1 MKHRLLAF
9 AALLLL
15 AAMVGLSASAPHMSV
30 DEVRPGMVGTGTTV
44 FAGTETETFK
54 VHVLGVLRNVMGPQR
69 SLILAKLEG
78 GPLAHTGVIAGMS
91 GSPVYIDGR
100 LVGAVAYS
108 LGAFAKEP
116 IAGITPINE
125 MIETV
130 ALPARRPATVNA
142 RIGGPLDGQRL
153 MQVVREAFQRV
164 RPFADNPNDVQGFGL
179 PSATAA
185 QMAVMLRP
193 IATPLVLG
201 GFGTEA
207 RGLLSQT
214 FEGNGFLPVVSGGA
228 ASDAAKQH
236 GPLKPG
242 DAVGVSLI
250 SGDLAFAAT
259 GTVTHVDG
267 ERVYA
272 FGHPFYNLGP
282 TSFPM
287 TRSYVHTLLPSLLS
301 SVKIAS
307 VGDVIGTFQQDRATA
322 IAGTLGKG
330 PDLIPVKIALEAER
344 GLRKQFTFNLVNDQL
359 LTPLLTYV
367 SIINTLSAYEREYGA
382 ATFSVKGKA
391 TVKGHGDVAFEDVF
405 AGESPSVGAATYVA
419 APITFLLRNDF
430 APVEIEAVNLTI
442 SSAEK
447 PQTATLERVWVDTV
461 RPKAG
466 RTVPLKVLT
475 RTYRGEE
482 VIRTVPIEIPANA
495 SGTLSILVSD
505 GSHLA
510 QWERREMRAPHEPQN
525 ITQLLRVLNNHRKHN
540 RLYVKLLSSDAGA
553 VINGETLTSLP
564 PSVLAVLEADKNGG
578 NFIPLRSATIG
589 EWELATSYAVSGS
602 RLLSIAV
609 EPY

>member
-1 MKHRLLAF
+1 MKHRFLGS
-9 AALLLL
+9 AAVITV

-30 DEVRPGMVGTGTTV
+30 DEVRAGMVGTGTTV
-44 FAGTETETFK
+44 FGGAQTETFK

-69 SLILAKLEG
+69 SLILARLEG
-78 GPLAHTGVIAGMS
+78 GPLAQTGVIAGMS

-116 IAGITPINE
+116 IAGITPIGE

-130 ALPARRPATVNA
+130 ALPARRPATVKA
-142 RIGGPLDGQRL
+142 RLDGPLDGERV

-164 RPFADNPNDVQGFGL
+164 QPFAERPGDVQAFGL
-179 PSATAA
+179 PPASA
-185 QMAVMLRP
+185 QLGVMLRP

-201 GFGTEA
+201 GFGPEA
-207 RGLLSQT
+207 RAMVSRT
-214 FEGNGFLPVVSGGA
+214 FEGNGFVPVVSGGA
-228 ASDAAKQH
+228 ASDASKGD

-259 GTVTHVDG
+259 GTVTHIDG
-267 ERVYA
+267 DRVYA

-287 TRSYVHTLLPSLLS
+287 TRSHVHTILPSLLA

-330 PDLIPVKIALEAER
+330 PALIPVKIALETER
-344 GLRKQFTFNLVNDQL
+344 GLRKQFSFELVNDQL

-382 ATFSVKGKA
+382 ATFGVKGKA
-391 TVKGHGDVAFEDVF
+391 TVKGHGEVSFEDVF
-405 AGESPSVGAATYVA
+405 AGESPSVGAASYVA
-419 APITFLLRNDF
+419 GPIMFLLRNDF
-430 APVEIEAVNLTI
+430 APVEIEGVSLTI

-447 PQTATLERVWVDTV
+447 PQTSSIERVWIDTV

-466 RTVPLKVLT
+466 RTVPLKILT

-482 VIRTVPIEIPANA
+482 VVRTVPIDIPANA
-495 SGTLSILVSD
+495 SGSLSILVSD

-525 ITQLLRVLNNHRKHN
+525 ITQLLRVLNNHRRNN
-540 RLYVKLLSSDAGA
+540 RLYVKLLSNDAGA

-564 PSVLAVLEADKNGG
+564 PSVLAVLEADRNGG

-589 EWELATSYAVSGS
+589 EWEVPTNYAVSGS